1 MRLMIVDDDQVIL
14 NGIVAIL
21 KKDGAVK
28 AEIITA
34 FDGIDAIEKLKGA
47 GADLVITDISMP
59 GMNGLELIR
68 EAQACKYCDRF
79 VILTGYD
86 EFEFA
91 RQAIRYRVN
100 DYLLKP
106 VNKEELIGIILKA
119 EREMEGGVEPV
130 RERVLPDIEPCRVTV
145 DPESCSDRM
154 KKILFYIND
163 NYNLDLSLNKIG
175 SLFNLHPNYI
185 CTLFSQ
191 ELGVTFL
198 HYLDGVRIRKSAEML
213 LYDREK
219 VVRDIAGASGFMN
232 ESHFYKVFKKRVGMT
247 PGRFRKTYAP
257 NGGQFTA

>member
-14 NGIVAIL
+14 NGIVSIIR
-21 KKDGAVK
+21 KSEVK

-59 GMNGLELIR
+59 GMDGLELIK
-68 EAQACKYCDRF
+68 EAQARRYCGRY

-106 VNKEELIGIILKA
+106 INKEELIDIILKV
-119 EREMEGGVEPV
+119 EREMTGGGVP
-130 RERVLPDIEPCRVTV
+130 ERKMALPDIEACRVTV
-145 DPESCSDRM
+145 DPENCSDRM
-154 KKILFYIND
+154 KKILYYIND
-163 NYNLDLSLNKIG
+163 NYNLDISLNKIG
-175 SLFNLHPNYI
+175 NLFNLHPNYI
-185 CTLFSQ
+185 CSLFSQ

-198 HYLDGVRIRKSAEML
+198 HYLDGFRIRKSAEML
-213 LYDREK
+213 LFDNRK
-219 VVRDIAGASGFMN
+219 VVREIAEASGFMN

-247 PGRFRKTYAP
+247 PGQFRGAYVPKD
-257 NGGQFTA
+257 GQ